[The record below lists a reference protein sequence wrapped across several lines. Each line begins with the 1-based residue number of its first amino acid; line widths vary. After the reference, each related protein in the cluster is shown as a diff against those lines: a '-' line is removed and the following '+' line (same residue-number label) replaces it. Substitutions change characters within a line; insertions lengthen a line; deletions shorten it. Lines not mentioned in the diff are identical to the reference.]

1 MTNIDLILGILM
13 LIFLIWGMF
22 KGLLW
27 TLIRILSF
35 AGVIL
40 IISGFGE
47 DFRYKL
53 GDMLSV
59 SPAIATVITY
69 ILIFL
74 IMMIIARMVY
84 GILKKVIKSLDLG
97 CFNRIAGGIFALAF
111 YFLLLA
117 MIVILIDFSPMSYN
131 GRGVRP
137 QNNRINIKSLTGHLE
152 KEINSRSEQFSAV
165 EIDRIWEAIDEANA
179 RYATAKDGESR
190 DLAVNE
196 LYRTMQSSIEESEFS
211 EVFKVMEKQRE
222 DLLKFTGKEIT
233 LESMVLERFVEPM
246 ADYIETEIMGF
257 DLS

>member
-1 MTNIDLILGILM
+1 MTTVDLVLGILM
-13 LIFLIWGMF
+13 LVFLIWGMF

-40 IISGFGE
+40 IISSFGE

-53 GDMLSV
+53 GDMLRV

-69 ILIFL
+69 LLIFL

-97 CFNRIAGGIFALAF
+97 CFNRIGGGVFALAA

-117 MIVILIDFSPMSYN
+117 MIVILIDLSPVSFN

-137 QNNRINIKSLTGHLE
+137 QNYRLNIKSLTGRLE
-152 KEINSRSEQFSAV
+152 KEINSRSEQFSEV

-179 RYATAKDGESR
+179 RYANAKDSESR
-190 DLAVNE
+190 DLAVRE
-196 LYRTMQSSIEESEFS
+196 LYSTIQSSIEESEFS
-211 EVFKVMEKQRE
+211 EVFEVLEKQRE
-222 DLLKFTGKEIT
+222 ELLKFTGKEIT
-233 LESMVLERFVEPM
+233 LESLILESVVEPM

-257 DLS
+257 DLI